1 MKEKLK
7 ELRKVI
13 KRGLLKINR
22 NVSIN
27 PTISIEECPWPHNSK
42 QNPLCSPL
50 KRERKVEA
58 KLIRPG
64 IASILIP
71 KQ

>member
-1 MKEKLK
+1 MKERIQEQGNKDNK
-7 ELRKVI
+7 KVKI
-13 KRGLLKINR
+13 KAD
-22 NVSIN
+22 SIN

>member
-1 MKEKLK
+1 MNFTIKSICNRNNK
-7 ELRKVI
+7 ELKGCSKVI
-13 KRGLLKINR
+13 
-22 NVSIN
+22 

>member
-1 MKEKLK
+1 MTLAKLSNNWFPSFPS
-7 ELRKVI
+7 LI
-13 KRGLLKINR
+13 DN
-22 NVSIN
+22 
-27 PTISIEECPWPHNSK
+27 
-42 QNPLCSPL
+42 SPL

-58 KLIRPG
+58 RLIRPG